1 MTPRESWNRVARTV
15 ALLLAAG
22 SVPYWGF
29 ACSFGLLSG
38 LVVLLAPLY
47 VLLFQAALTTIVLAL
62 CLARD
67 AYGAARVLGLSLALG
82 PGFAASGW
90 YASKWVECARAA
102 DSGACFEY
110 LNGSPLLPIG
120 VAGYALVSTAGAIVV
135 LAVVRCEITRRSA

>member
-38 LVVLLAPLY
+38 LIVLLAPLY

-67 AYGAARVLGLSLALG
+67 AYAAARVLSVSLALG
-82 PGFAASGW
+82 PGFAAAGW
-90 YASKWVECARAA
+90 YAWKNVVCARAA
-102 DSGACFEY
+102 DSAACFEH
-110 LNGSPLLPIG
+110 LNGSPVLPIG
-120 VAGYALVSTAGAIVV
+120 VAGYALASIAGAIVV
-135 LAVVRCEITRRSA
+135 LAVVRREITSRAG